1 MNKKSLSFLV
11 WALSIIIAA
20 ILWSLDWTLIRP
32 KFYTF
37 SPINVVFLEHL
48 LWAIVLSPFLFF
60 GYKKIRKIKRKDFL
74 SLLWVCLF
82 WWLIWTLA
90 ITEAFFSAFRW
101 EAIISTIIVLQ
112 KLQPIFALL
121 LASIV
126 LKEKLTKSFYIWA
139 IIAILS
145 AYFIAFWSLWESIFS
160 IDILNIPAFYAI
172 LAAFAFG
179 SSTVFWKTLVNDLW
193 FKLASSLR
201 FLITTILAFI
211 ILLLFW
217 NFSDFWKLE
226 LLHWKLLWIIVF
238 TSWAWALFLYYYWLR
253 KVSASASTIFEL
265 AWPLSA
271 ILFDYIFNEN
281 ILNSTQIIFSFVLII
296 SFFMIIKEK
305 KK

>member
-11 WALSIIIAA
+11 GALSIIIAA
-20 ILWSLDWTLIRP
+20 ILWSLDGTLIRP

-48 LWAIVLSPFLFF
+48 LGAIVLSPFLFF

-82 WWLIWTLA
+82 GGLIGTLA
-90 ITEAFFSAFRW
+90 ITEAFFSAFRG

-145 AYFIAFWSLWESIFS
+145 AYFIAFGSLGESIFS

-179 SSTVFWKTLVNDLW
+179 SSTVFGKTLVNDLG

-211 ILLLFW
+211 ILLLFG
-217 NFSDFWKLE
+217 NFSDFGKLE
-226 LLHWKLLWIIVF
+226 LLHWKLLGIIVF
-238 TSWAWALFLYYYWLR
+238 TSGAGALFLYYYGLR